1 LHWKSHVDGIIIR
14 VGEVTNWNKLQFIIG
29 TQFSKEVASISGGI
43 GIKLGAYDI
52 KYGIQ
57 FGSQS
62 LGIPQMLD
70 ISIILP

>member
-1 LHWKSHVDGIIIR
+1 MPEGISLR
-14 VGEVTNWNKLQFIIG
+14 VGEVTNWNKLQFLIG
-29 TQFSKEVASISGGI
+29 TQFSKEVISISGGI

-57 FGSQS
+57 LGTQS